1 MQLDQ
6 NVFLWTPTVILE
18 TRSRGKTTH
27 TWVAWGLCE
36 WEPLVSCH
44 GDRRRLGSTV
54 NTSSWH
60 GKQCNRGGVQHHATL
75 WTKGQNHSYCHI
87 QRRKKFLFRISWKFQ
102 FRKTPH
108 KEWQHTHTYTG
119 LTFVTVALICFTS
132 KEQTHVIGGND
143 SVNISLLS
151 DGQEVCTL
159 IFIKRQLL
167 NTADLYWNLKPSE
180 YMSIH
185 L

>member
-1 MQLDQ
+1 MQHCGQ
-6 NVFLWTPTVILE
+6 KGRITATV
-18 TRSRGKTTH
+18 TSRG
-27 TWVAWGLCE
+27 E
-36 WEPLVSCH
+36 RNSSSEYH
-44 GDRRRLGSTV
+44 GNS
-54 NTSSWH
+54 NSI
-60 GKQCNRGGVQHHATL
+60 KNR
-75 WTKGQNHSYCHI
+75 TKNDN
-87 QRRKKFLFRISWKFQ
+87 
-102 FRKTPH
+102 
-108 KEWQHTHTYTG
+108 THTYTG

-180 YMSIH
+180 NMSIH